1 MKLQYYPD
9 TDSLYVELKDAPG
22 VETREV
28 ADGLNVDVDAT
39 GGVVGFD
46 LDHAAKRFDLTTLE
60 VDALPVRTYRAAQ
73 GDLDRV
79 GQIAGR
85 LQGLALAHKR
95 RSLATIEGM
104 PWAPFNESRHSQF
117 SNIHVGTYRGI
128 TEISLDSLRRINV
141 IAGTNNAGKT
151 AVLEAIY
158 LLVHQNDETALLNAM
173 QWRGRWEAP
182 PDPVWFADQFP
193 EHICISG
200 SFDHVEN
207 NAAQVVVQR
216 TDDAGEGIGDRT
228 SFLTRYLIESRY
240 GDRVQSTD
248 VALFS
253 DRPHRAQFNGRHW
266 LCPSALTSSFGANRP
281 DALVKANEAT
291 LDTGTRA
298 KVVGFIKEH
307 IDPRLTNIEL
317 ADEWHRFLVS
327 HLDFERASDLSS
339 FGDGLRRVFEIGLL
353 LASVRG
359 GVLLIDEFESAIHP
373 RLLKPFT
380 RVVQE
385 MAVEHNVQVFL
396 TTHSKE
402 ALDAFITNNYRTDDI
417 AAYALRRRSQG
428 VDVRRFD
435 GDELLLLHEAGDFD
449 LRGVT

>member
-1 MKLQYYPD
+1 M
-9 TDSLYVELKDAPG
+9 
-22 VETREV
+22 
-28 ADGLNVDVDAT
+28 
-39 GGVVGFD
+39 
-46 LDHAAKRFDLTTLE
+46 
-60 VDALPVRTYRAAQ
+60 
-73 GDLDRV
+73 
-79 GQIAGR
+79 
-85 LQGLALAHKR
+85 
-95 RSLATIEGM
+95 
-104 PWAPFNESRHSQF
+104 
-117 SNIHVGTYRGI
+117 
-128 TEISLDSLRRINV
+128 
-141 IAGTNNAGKT
+141 
-151 AVLEAIY
+151 LEAIY
-158 LLVHQNDETALLNAM
+158 LLAHQNDETALLNAM
-173 QWRGRWEAP
+173 QWRGRWESP
-182 PDPVWFADQFP
+182 PDPVWFVDQIP

-200 SFDHVEN
+200 SFDQVEN

-216 TDDAGEGIGDRT
+216 TDDAGESIGDQT

-253 DRPHRAQFNGRHW
+253 DHPHRARFNGRHW

-281 DALVKANEAT
+281 DALVRANEAT

-317 ADEWHRFLVS
+317 ADKWHRFLVS

-339 FGDGLRRVFEIGLL
+339 FGDGLRRIFEIGLL

-373 RLLKPFT
+373 QLLRAFT
-380 RVVQE
+380 HVVQE

-417 AAYALRRRSQG
+417 AAYALHRRSQG

-435 GDELLLLHEAGDFD
+435 GDQLLLLHEAGDFD